1 MAKTQKFEKTHNL
14 GTDFAEPAQPADR
27 QPLSVSGEVGG
38 SLAVAARPVK
48 AELVDDSEGGSGDR
62 QVFSLIE
69 KASGLVAKFT
79 SAAEDRLAA
88 TETAITQ
95 LMAGE
100 LSIDDLAAQ
109 YGELS
114 VAEADAAKVQLSRVM
129 NSLEVQIEKT
139 LVERKG
145 IQLNKEKTF
154 TALAGLKAAFE
165 IKSESERVADAR
177 DESFYQA
184 DKREQNNVARNQD
197 IDFRMA
203 TNALDKQDKDGRISH
218 KQQMNT
224 LGDRFRK
231 AIRTGYEAGVK
242 LKEFDAGRK
251 VSSTTRIME
260 GIEKAQQ
267 KKGGN
272 KK

>member
-1 MAKTQKFEKTHNL
+1 MAKAQKFEKTHNL
-14 GTDFAEPAQPADR
+14 GADVAEPTQPAER
-27 QPLSVSGEVGG
+27 QPLNVSAEAGG

-48 AELVDDSEGGSGDR
+48 AELVDESEGSDR

-79 SAAEDRLAA
+79 ASAEDRLSA
-88 TETAITQ
+88 TESAMTQ
-95 LMAGE
+95 LMSGE
-100 LSIDDLAAQ
+100 LSIDQLASQ

-114 VAEADAAKVQLSRVM
+114 VAEADAAKIQLSRVM

-145 IQLNKEKTF
+145 IALNKEKTF

-165 IKSESERVADAR
+165 IQAESERVADSR
-177 DESFYQA
+177 DEALYQS
-184 DKREQNNVARNQD
+184 DKRGQNNVARNQD

-203 TNALDKQDKDGRISH
+203 SNALDKQDKDGRISH

-224 LGDRFRK
+224 LGDRFR
-231 AIRTGYEAGVK
+231 AAVRTGFEAGVK
-242 LKEFDAGRK
+242 LKEFDAERK
-251 VSSTTRIME
+251 VTSTSRIMA

-267 KKGGN
+267 KKGD

>member
-1 MAKTQKFEKTHNL
+1 MAKANFKKTHNL
-14 GTDFAEPAQPADR
+14 GTDFAEPAQPTER
-27 QPLSVSGEVGG
+27 QPLNVSAEAGG

-48 AELVDDSEGGSGDR
+48 AELVDDTGDR

-79 SAAEDRLAA
+79 ATAEDRLAA
-88 TETAITQ
+88 TESAMTQ
-95 LMAGE
+95 LMSGE
-100 LSIDDLAAQ
+100 LSIDQLASQ

-114 VAEADAAKVQLSRVM
+114 VAEADAAKLQLSRVM

-165 IKSESERVADAR
+165 IQAESERVADAR
-177 DESFYQA
+177 DEALYQG
-184 DKREQNNVARNQD
+184 DKRGQNNVARNQD

-203 TNALDKQDKDGRISH
+203 SNVLDKQDKDGRISH

-224 LGDRFRK
+224 LGDRFRA

-242 LKEFDAGRK
+242 LKEFDAERK
-251 VSSTTRIME
+251 VNSTSRIMA

-267 KKGGN
+267 KKAGG

>member
-1 MAKTQKFEKTHNL
+1 MPKAQKFEKTHNL
-14 GTDFAEPAQPADR
+14 GGDFAEPTNR
-27 QPLSVSGEVGG
+27 QPLNVSSDVGG

-48 AELVDDSEGGSGDR
+48 AELVSDEGDR

-69 KASGLVAKFT
+69 KASSLVVKFT
-79 SAAEDRLAA
+79 QTAEDRLAA
-88 TETAITQ
+88 TETAMTQ
-95 LMAGE
+95 LMSGE
-100 LSIDDLAAQ
+100 MSIDQLASQ

-114 VAEADAAKVQLSRVM
+114 VAEADAAKLQLSRVM

-145 IQLNKEKTF
+145 IQLNKERTF

-165 IKSESERVADAR
+165 IQAESERVADAR
-177 DESFYQA
+177 DEALYQG
-184 DKREQNNVARNQD
+184 DKRGQNNVARNQD

-203 TNALDKQDKDGRISH
+203 SNVLDKQDKDSRVAH

-224 LGDRFRK
+224 LGDRFRS

-242 LKEFDAGRK
+242 LKEFDAERK
-251 VSSTTRIME
+251 VNSTSRIMA

-267 KKGGN
+267 KRGA